1 MTKLEVTIHSLKK
14 EYNKLIKRY
23 KTGADYLDN
32 NGIPLEEREKWMDE
46 FRNIIDGLNGFLKE
60 FKKLGIETTEDEI
73 MNGFE
78 LDKL

>member
-1 MTKLEVTIHSLKK
+1 MSDKKALLNELKTH
-14 EYNKLIKRY
+14 YNKLIKRY

-46 FRNIIDGLNGFLKE
+46 FRNIIDGLNGLLKE

>member
-1 MTKLEVTIHSLKK
+1 MTELEATTKSLKK

>member
-1 MTKLEVTIHSLKK
+1 MSDKKALLNELKTH
-14 EYNKLIKRY
+14 YNKLIKRY
-23 KTGADYLDN
+23 KTGGDYLDN

>member
-1 MTKLEVTIHSLKK
+1 MSDKKALLNELKTH
-14 EYNKLIKRY
+14 YNKLIKRY